1 MKNKLFLTFA
11 LLGALCACQK
21 VEMAEPQPGE
31 FPSEGTR
38 ASSFSSQFG
47 IDWTAVPKQ
56 SSTCTYAAFKSLQV
70 TCDADNLYMLLTA
83 NPSLMTTNSSY
94 DYANVLNVYLGNSSD
109 TNSSYWVEK
118 ATNVSAMGGWLMK
131 NGVPRFT
138 SWGSGVTCQAVN
150 VSGTYYYE
158 IRYPRTI
165 SEKLQ
170 QHSDVLVGVYM
181 NNRYNVNNTN
191 STGYSVVGIRPNN
204 GSNMYWMSLNNY
216 LGVGGGGGGNSGNT
230 LVSKED
236 YTQTS
241 SDIANPE
248 RGFYLQ
254 MDFHFLNGGV
264 KYGDNNLNLSS
275 LGTDINNFTQGS
287 LIQTNFWLKEF
298 KNQSSLT
305 PQAVQ
310 SIKDILGVV
319 RSKGKKAIVR
329 FGYSDSDSSSQR
341 PYDASKSNILSHIN
355 NLSSVFSEYD
365 DVIYIVQLGFIG
377 AWGEWYYS
385 TNFTRD
391 GVSDPDYR
399 YFDYANN
406 HEYTYYVNDAW
417 GNHTTRV
424 KNFSNRS
431 AVIQAVLDA
440 VPTTR
445 QVGIRTPMLK
455 RFFLSPNDIDHWD
468 ELNDFYQDNMSSSQK
483 KNARL
488 ALFNDVYMI
497 DGDKQMNTFVCD
509 YDKLM
514 WKQQSAHLACGGETA
529 TINSSM
535 SHYQDYINYM
545 NSLSQNDV
553 LNNLKEHHMSYLH
566 YHMGSYLFQD
576 WYSKGWLT
584 PINKTLGYRL
594 WVTKLKMTGPNKNQ
608 GSTVTFEVTIKNSG
622 AAPVINARPM
632 QLVLMHG
639 STPYPLGDLG
649 DIRSVASNG
658 SVKFTLTVSL
668 PRTIASGDNLA
679 VWLPD
684 AESNLQSN
692 SKFSIRLA
700 NSSSHVTWSSGYNL
714 IYTF

>member
-11 LLGALCACQK
+11 LIGALCACQK

-47 IDWTAVPKQ
+47 IDWSAVPKQ

-204 GSNMYWMSLNNY
+204 GSNMYWLSLNNY
-216 LGVGGGGGGNSGNT
+216 LGVGGGGNSGNT

-254 MDFHFLNGGV
+254 MDFVFRDGAV
-264 KYGDNNLNLSS
+264 YYGDDVVDLTS

-287 LIQTNFWLKEF
+287 LIQTNFWLKQF
-298 KNQSSLT
+298 KSTSTIT
-305 PQAVQ
+305 PAAVQ
-310 SIKDILGVV
+310 TIKNILGIV

-329 FGYSDSDSSSQR
+329 FAYSDSDSSSER
-341 PYDASKSNILSHIN
+341 PYDATKSRILSHVST
-355 NLSSVFSEYD
+355 LSDVFSEYE
-365 DVIYIVQLGFIG
+365 DVIYIVQMGFIG
-377 AWGEWYYS
+377 AWGEWHYS
-385 TNFTRD
+385 TNFTTD
-391 GVSDPDYR
+391 GVSNPD
-399 YFDYANN
+399 F
-406 HEYTYYVNDAW
+406 TYYDPVHNIGRKWYENSQWYHSTQVLDF
-417 GNHTTRV
+417 GNR
-424 KNFSNRS
+424 RD
-431 AVIQAVLDA
+431 VIQAVLDV
-440 VPTTR
+440 VPTSR
-445 QVGIRTPMLK
+445 QVAVRTPMIK
-455 RFFLSPNDIDHWD
+455 RMFLSPNNIEQYED
-468 ELNDFYQDNMSSSQK
+468 LNGFYNNDMTSGQK

-488 ALFNDVYMI
+488 ALFNDVYML
-497 DGDKQMNTFVCD
+497 DGDKQMNTFVCE
-509 YDKLM
+509 YDKQM
-514 WKQQSAHLACGGETA
+514 WKQQSAFLACGGETGS
-529 TINSSM
+529 IDSSM
-535 SHYQDYINYM
+535 EHYQDYINYM

-553 LNNLKEHHMSYLH
+553 LNNLKQHHMSYLH

-594 WVTKLKMTGPNKNQ
+594 WVSKLKMTGPNKNQ
-608 GSTVTFEVTIKNSG
+608 GSTVTFEVTIRNSG
-622 AAPVINARPM
+622 AAPVINPRPM
-632 QLVLMHG
+632 KLVLMHG
-639 STPYPLGDLG
+639 STAVTLGSLG
-649 DIRSVASNG
+649 DIRKVPSDG
-658 SVKFTLTVSL
+658 SYKYTLTVSL
-668 PRTIASGDNLA
+668 PQTIVSGDKLA